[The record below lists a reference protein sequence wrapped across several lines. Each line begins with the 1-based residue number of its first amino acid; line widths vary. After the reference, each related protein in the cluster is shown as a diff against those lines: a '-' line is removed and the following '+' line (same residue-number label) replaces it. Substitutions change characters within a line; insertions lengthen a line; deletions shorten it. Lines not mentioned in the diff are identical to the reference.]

1 MTIRTV
7 FTSHSLH
14 GTAVDFYTQKFSDED
29 YEGGWSLVHDPM
41 VIFSDHNMDGN
52 TMSNN
57 GGTVAGTAEGVPVQL
72 VFWGGWWNGN
82 ADTRTAIEAQT
93 QRLLVSRYFSQLQQ
107 YGIPHA
113 PVWRGS
119 TTVTKPAPP
128 VSASASATMRAA
140 LDLIDDLIDD
150 DVFPDPDD
158 GPRIAFLVMMPGG
171 FVVTGTGAPLGAHW
185 YDYDFD
191 GPFDTDNYW
200 AGWVRLLDP
209 VGAAPDQTVQVLAH
223 ELVEI
228 ITDPEGDGWHTEN
241 NTPNNELVDPGGSPN
256 PGAVRRTSNF
266 TTQTAFTDDVRVQ
279 AYWSQ
284 SLGRTVIP
292 LNDRYSARLTATIR
306 ERTRRETQS
315 GKFRPT
321 GGRLSFCIEDREYW
335 WRVYDVDEHVSVRL
349 QPTGFRSPT
358 ASGWVVNGHPCT
370 AAASV
375 LSLPVTSLGYNGR
388 DRVARP
394 AVATVSYETSP
405 AGIELDVAGSDGGFE
420 LIVGCQVTDSAIT
433 GNIQSQPTAAP
444 HVEVGVRGVD
454 LLTDPSYTKQFEH
467 CLQVFT
473 KRWEEQYNP
482 LRRPRPG
489 DPPVFDP
496 GAIRSRLPSFVT
508 QKEWR
513 RARDVARGIT
523 AAYATLDTEGA
534 RDYTRALIEALP
546 SIASQLSVEEIDH
559 HMQEQHERYQRTEH
573 DGPESPTSD

>member
-1 MTIRTV
+1 MTVRTV
-7 FTSHSLH
+7 YAAGSLS
-14 GTAVDFYTQKFSDED
+14 GTTVEFYTQKLSDED

-41 VIFSDHNMDGN
+41 VVFSDHNMDGN
-52 TMSNN
+52 SMTNH
-57 GGTVAGTAEGVPVQL
+57 GGTVAGTAGGVPVQL

-82 ADTRTAIEAQT
+82 AGTRAAIEAQT
-93 QRLLVSRYFSQLQQ
+93 QRLLASRYFSQLTQ

-128 VSASASATMRAA
+128 ASASSKDTMRAA

-171 FVVTGTGAPLGAHW
+171 FVVTGAGAPLGAHW

-209 VGAAPDQTVQVLAH
+209 LGAAPDRTVRVLAH
-223 ELVEI
+223 ELIEI

-241 NTPNNELVDPGGSPN
+241 DTPNNELVDPGGSPN
-256 PGAVRRTSNF
+256 AGATRRTTNF
-266 TTQTAFTDDVRVQ
+266 TTQTAFTDDVQLQ

-292 LNDRYSARLTATIR
+292 LNDGYAARLTASIR
-306 ERTRRETQS
+306 ETERRETQA
-315 GKFRPT
+315 GTFRPT
-321 GGRLSFCIEDREYW
+321 GGRLSFCIEDRDYW
-335 WRVYDVDEHVSVRL
+335 WSVDDVDEHVSVRL
-349 QPTGFRSPT
+349 QANGFRSPVAT
-358 ASGWVVNGHPCT
+358 GWVLNGQAC
-370 AAASV
+370 AAAAGV
-375 LSLPVTSLGYNGR
+375 LALPVTSLGYTGR
-388 DRVARP
+388 ERVSQP
-394 AVATVSYETSP
+394 AVASISYVTSTS
-405 AGIELDVAGSDGGFE
+405 GIELDVTGSDGGFE
-420 LIVGCQVTDSAIT
+420 LVVGCQVTDAAIT
-433 GNIQSQPTAAP
+433 GNVQSQPTATP
-444 HVEVGVRGVD
+444 HVEVGVRGVE
-454 LLTDPSYTKQFEH
+454 LRTDPAYTKQFEH

-473 KRWEEQYNP
+473 KRWQEQYDP

-496 GAIRSRLPSFVT
+496 GDLRSRQPLFVT
-508 QKEWR
+508 QEEWH

-534 RDYTRALIEALP
+534 RDYARGLLEALP
-546 SIASQLSVEEIDH
+546 SVAAQLSAEEIDH
-559 HMQEQHERYQRTEH
+559 QMRERAEQKHGRRDRT
-573 DGPESPTSD
+573 DDTSAD